1 MLGTLGVTSQE
12 KLAQLYIQNPERYF
26 TEIKILIYVFDVN
39 YVENAELSMFAQ
51 TVEQLEKFSPDA
63 KLFVLLHKM
72 DTISQSKRMEV
83 FEEKKRLISNHVGK
97 CIEVSDYFATSIW
110 DVTLY
115 NVSITITSGLE

>member
-1 MLGTLGVTSQE
+1 MQGSLSFTRQE

-39 YVENAELSMFAQ
+39 YVESGELNMFAQ

-63 KLFVLLHKM
+63 KLFVLIHKM
-72 DTISQSKRMEV
+72 DMISQSKRLEV
-83 FEEKKRLISNHVGK
+83 FEEKKRQISNHVGK
-97 CIEVSDYFATSIW
+97 YIEISDFFATSIW

-115 NVSITITSGLE
+115 NVYLF